1 MFTQKDKIDVLIE
14 QQNKKIKQK
23 AALKSYRDKTLN
35 KIERAYKKLDME
47 KQEVMRITEYK
58 LTCLEE
64 ELFELEEIIKIKAK
78 VNSTK
83 KPLED

>member
-14 QQNKKIKQK
+14 QQNKKLRQK
-23 AALKSYRDKTLN
+23 AALKSFRDKKLN

-64 ELFELEEIIKIKAK
+64 ELFELGEIIKIKAK
-78 VNSTK
+78 ANSKK